1 MKLAAVKGLA
11 RMLFAILPLTACAP
25 AVMAEAPAAPS
36 TRHEFVVGGHVTG
49 LRGIG
54 LSLRNSRG
62 EEIKID
68 DDGKFVFGSR
78 LGDGSEFAVSVE
90 REPIS
95 PVQTCAVARGT
106 GKIAGRNAM
115 DITVV
120 CSTISLDTNP
130 QSAIVASR

>member
-1 MKLAAVKGLA
+1 MKHVARLA
-11 RMLFAILPLTACAP
+11 RMFLAILPLTACAP
-25 AVMAEAPAAPS
+25 AVMSEAPASAS
-36 TRHEFVVGGHVTG
+36 SSARREFVVGGHVTG

-54 LSLRNSRG
+54 LSLRNARG

-78 LGDGSEFAVSVE
+78 LGDGSDFEVSVE

-95 PVQTCAVARGT
+95 PVQSCAVTRGT

-115 DITVV
+115 DISVV
-120 CSTISLDTNP
+120 CSTISLDT
-130 QSAIVASR
+130 STSHGTFALR